1 MSKLIKLVISI
12 VIPLIVG
19 MLGSLFT
26 SMSVKTWYQTI
37 KKPVFNPP
45 NWLFAPVWTILFIL
59 IGLSF
64 YFVWINNFGKYK
76 NLCLFIYSLQLFFNL
91 FWSASFFGLKSPL
104 LASIVISILWILIV
118 INIVLFY
125 KVIPIS
131 GFLLIPY
138 ILWVSFAAILNF
150 SIVTLN

>member
-1 MSKLIKLVISI
+1 
-12 VIPLIVG
+12 

-37 KKPVFNPP
+37 KKPVFNLPE
-45 NWLFAPVWTILFIL
+45 WLFAPVWTILFIL

-76 NLCLFIYSLQLFFNL
+76 NLWLFTYFLQLFFNL
-91 FWSASFFGLKSPL
+91 LWSAFFFGLKSPL
-104 LASIVISILWILIV
+104 LACIVISILWILIV

>member
-64 YFVWINNFGKYK
+64 YFVWINNFGK
-76 NLCLFIYSLQLFFNL
+76 
-91 FWSASFFGLKSPL
+91 
-104 LASIVISILWILIV
+104 
-118 INIVLFY
+118 
-125 KVIPIS
+125 
-131 GFLLIPY
+131 
-138 ILWVSFAAILNF
+138 
-150 SIVTLN
+150 